1 MPSLATLATTQLVK
15 GLYLGAP
22 GSGKTGSLTS
32 LVKAGYKLRIYD
44 FDNLLGSLIQFA
56 RRECPDKLENVIA
69 QTFTDRLKGVPVPA
83 MMIGGYAKVLPFI
96 DGQPTAFIDGLK
108 QLSYWKTESED
119 LGNPSEWGRDTFV
132 IIDSLTSLS
141 ESAFRYAQA
150 LNPAGKETQAYYF
163 TAQQLVKNTISLL
176 TSKDFATN
184 VLVLAHIDYAQNE
197 QGIQKG
203 FPRTI
208 GSALNGVVGGYF
220 NSIFLAESVG
230 SRRQIRTTGSGI
242 IDLKNP
248 VSFSVPE
255 VLPLETGL
263 ATFVEAI
270 RS

>member
-150 LNPAGKETQAYYF
+150 LNPAGKDPALRGEGQPVELLETAF
-163 TAQQLVKNTISLL
+163 GSGL
-176 TSKDFATN
+176 TSMSGVSASSFTN
-184 VLVLAHIDYAQNE
+184 CPIASYAAPGRKKIPSLE
-197 QGIQKG
+197 
-203 FPRTI
+203 I
-208 GSALNGVVGGYF
+208 GSA
-220 NSIFLAESVG
+220 
-230 SRRQIRTTGSGI
+230 
-242 IDLKNP
+242 
-248 VSFSVPE
+248 
-255 VLPLETGL
+255 
-263 ATFVEAI
+263 
-270 RS
+270 